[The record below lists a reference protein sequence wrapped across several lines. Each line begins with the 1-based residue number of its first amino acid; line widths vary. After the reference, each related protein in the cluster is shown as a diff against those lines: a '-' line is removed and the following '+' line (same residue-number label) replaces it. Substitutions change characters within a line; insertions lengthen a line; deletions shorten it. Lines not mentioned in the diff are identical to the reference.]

1 MKKTSPTGGITKWAW
16 FLSIAIH
23 LIALAIFAAVKF
35 SKSPPHTSN
44 ADTPTVTI
52 NQIKNLTQVPQI
64 RPKPKVKKIPL
75 DIDRPVQKA
84 HMRLSLPPQKLSPP
98 QMSSPTPI
106 GDRPQFSK
114 TPPPLLLPN
123 TTPTPAPTEFFGQST
138 YKRKICYVVDC
149 SGSMHGSFSTVRTQ
163 LKTSIQKLLPEQ
175 FFYIIFF
182 RGDQLLNSGG
192 AKLIRATPKAKAD
205 AYDFIDSARPE
216 GTTNAI
222 NALKHAMKITDHAA
236 RPPQLIYFLTDGFDL
251 ETASADQ
258 FCDQIRILRKQ
269 LAPDVVINTIGVM
282 TQPQDR
288 RILKTL
294 AEQTSGKF
302 INIK

>member
-1 MKKTSPTGGITKWAW
+1 MRKNSPKDTITNWAL

-35 SKSPPHTSN
+35 SKSPPHTSR

-52 NQIKNLTQVPQI
+52 NQIKRLTKIPQI
-64 RPKPKVKKIPL
+64 RPKPKVKKIIPL
-75 DIDRPVQKA
+75 DIDRSAQKA
-84 HMRLSLPPQKLSPP
+84 HMRLSVPPQKLLSPP
-98 QMSSPTPI
+98 PLPE
-106 GDRPQFSK
+106 PQFAK

-123 TTPTPAPTEFFGQST
+123 TTPTPAPTEFFGQPT

-163 LKTSIQKLLPEQ
+163 LKNSIEKLLPDQ

-182 RGDQLLNSGG
+182 RGDQLLHSAGP
-192 AKLIRATPKAKAD
+192 KLIRATPKAKAK
-205 AYDFIDSARPE
+205 ASDFIDNARPG

-236 RPPQLIYFLTDGFDL
+236 RPPQLIYLLTDGFDL

-258 FCDQIRILRKQ
+258 FCDQIRNLRKQ
-269 LAPDVVINTIGVM
+269 LAPILVINTIGIM

-288 RILKTL
+288 QMVQTL
-294 AEQTSGKF
+294 AGQTGGKF
-302 INIK
+302 INPGFPR

>member
-1 MKKTSPTGGITKWAW
+1 MKKTAPKGGIIKWAW

-52 NQIKNLTQVPQI
+52 NQIKRLTQIPQI

-75 DIDRPVQKA
+75 DIDRPAQKA

-98 QMSSPTPI
+98 PPE
-106 GDRPQFSK
+106 PQFSK

-123 TTPTPAPTEFFGQST
+123 TTPAPAPTEFFGQST

-163 LKTSIQKLLPEQ
+163 LKNSIQKLLPDQ

-192 AKLIRATPKAKAD
+192 PKLIRATPKAKAD
-205 AYDFIDSARPE
+205 ASDFIDNARPG

-258 FCDQIRILRKQ
+258 FCDQIHNLRKQ

-288 RILKTL
+288 QILQTL

-302 INIK
+302 INIQ

>member
-1 MKKTSPTGGITKWAW
+1 MKKTAPKGGITKWAW

-35 SKSPPHTSN
+35 SKSPPHTSS

-52 NQIKNLTQVPQI
+52 DQIKRLTQIPRI

-75 DIDRPVQKA
+75 DIDRTAQKT

-98 QMSSPTPI
+98 LPPE
-106 GDRPQFSK
+106 PQFSK

-123 TTPTPAPTEFFGQST
+123 TTPAPAPTEFFGQPT

-163 LKTSIQKLLPEQ
+163 LKNSIAKLLPDQ

-182 RGDQLLNSGG
+182 RGDQLLHSGSG
-192 AKLIRATPKAKAD
+192 KLIRATPKAKA
-205 AYDFIDSARPE
+205 AASDFIDNARPG

-258 FCDQIRILRKQ
+258 FCDQIRNLRKQ
-269 LAPDVVINTIGVM
+269 LAPNVVINTIGIM

-288 RILKTL
+288 RILQTL
-294 AEQTSGKF
+294 AEQTGGKF
-302 INIK
+302 INPGLPI